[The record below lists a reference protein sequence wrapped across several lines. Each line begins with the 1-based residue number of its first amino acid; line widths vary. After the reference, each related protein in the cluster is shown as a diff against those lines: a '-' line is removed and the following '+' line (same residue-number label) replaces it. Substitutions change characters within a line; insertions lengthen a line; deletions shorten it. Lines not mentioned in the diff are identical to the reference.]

1 MIRRISNKNDYI
13 DIVRSCPSGVI
24 DDIYEVEYYVDGY
37 SNVYS
42 ASFSKKGS
50 LLEVIIPSSALQTLP
65 SGLLMRRAK
74 YRNEDPSFPDGN
86 YDLEFV
92 EDMNVWLESGSGEPG
107 PGPVPGEYLTADD
120 LKTINNES
128 LVGEGNIQID
138 PGVPAQ
144 TFTDHVIWNVQEFA
158 ALDHRVTAL
167 EQNPGVSQEQFD
179 AHAAQNDANFSG
191 IDQSLNNINQGVQQA
206 QATADSAASQAAQ
219 AHQRAVQAIQKN
231 AEQDARI
238 TNDEVH
244 IKAVKDI
251 TDTLSDAVDGLDQRV
266 TTLEQGGGGG
276 TWGSITGNIQ
286 DQQDLMDEFDNDRGR
301 LDDLENGTIVPT
313 GTATESWVQNQGY
326 ASDTDLDALDARV
339 SVLEHGGSPVTL
351 VWGGISG
358 TITDQTDLVNYVDQA
373 IEDAISGSDIP
384 LPENVV
390 EYEDTTS
397 GWMSVLSDYDDC
409 DIFKRHVDDEYTGG
423 GVHEANTKNLV
434 LGYHRTYDENS
445 TEQDITLIEV
455 GRNDNGNMTL
465 YKHVIRDGY
474 EGDNNG
480 ESVIDYV
487 TSDDLSDYV
496 SRSYLSN
503 TLSGYATKSYVSTAI
518 STSLSGYA
526 TQQWV
531 ENSATIAAS
540 NVTCNIAGDVFDISD
555 VDSGLTQI
563 VSHVEDLMDDV
574 TSLDLRVS
582 DLENAG
588 YTTASDVSTAISTAL
603 SGYTTTSDVST
614 AISTALSGY
623 ATTSDVSTAI
633 STALSGYATQQ
644 WVQNNYGTRNWTSTN
659 FVAKS
664 EVWTGTESEWN
675 QLTADQ
681 KASYTIALITQ

>member
-138 PGVPAQ
+138 PGVTAQ
-144 TFTDHVIWNVQEFA
+144 TFTNHVIWNAQEFA
-158 ALDHRVTAL
+158 ALDSRVTAL
-167 EQNPGVSQEQFD
+167 EQSPGGVSQEQFD
-179 AHAAQNDANFSG
+179 DHVAENDANFSG
-191 IDQSLNNINQGVQQA
+191 IDQSLNNINHGVQQA
-206 QATADSAASQAAQ
+206 QVTADSAASQAAQ
-219 AHQRAVQAIQKN
+219 AHQRALQAIQKN
-231 AEQDARI
+231 DVQDARLVAI
-238 TNDEVH
+238 EAKNADQDGRLGNAEDH
-244 IKAVKDI
+244 INAVSDI
-251 TDTLSDAVDGLDQRV
+251 TDTLSDAVNSLDQRVTDLENAGFATQQDLDAVAQHIDDVDNKADDIQNQVDGLDQRV
-266 TTLEQGGGGG
+266 TDLEQ
-276 TWGSITGNIQ
+276 
-286 DQQDLMDEFDNDRGR
+286 
-301 LDDLENGTIVPT
+301 
-313 GTATESWVQNQGY
+313 
-326 ASDTDLDALDARV
+326 
-339 SVLEHGGSPVTL
+339 GGSPVTL
-351 VWGGISG
+351 SWGGISG
-358 TITDQTDLVNYVDQA
+358 TITDQTDLVSYVDQA
-373 IEDAISGSDIP
+373 IEDAISGSDVP

-397 GWMSVLSDYDDC
+397 GWMSVLSDYDDDC
-409 DIFKRHVDDEYTGG
+409 DILKRPVDDEYTGG

-434 LGYHRTYDENS
+434 LGYHRTYDEHS

-455 GRNDNGNMTL
+455 GRNGNGNMTL
-465 YKHVIRDGY
+465 YKHVIIDGY

-480 ESVIDYV
+480 HQLIPYV
-487 TSDDLSDYV
+487 TSDELSDYV

-503 TLSGYATKSYVSTAI
+503 TLSGYATTSDVSSTISTA
-518 STSLSGYA
+518 LSGYA
-526 TQQWV
+526 TESWV

-540 NVTCNIAGDVFDISD
+540 NVTCNITGDVFDISD

-563 VSHVEDLMDDV
+563 VSHVEDLMNDV
-574 TSLDLRVS
+574 TSLDNRVT

-623 ATTSDVSTAI
+623 AT
-633 STALSGYATQQ
+633 QQ
-644 WVQNNYGTRNWTSTN
+644 WVQNSYGTRNWTSTN

>member
-65 SGLLMRRAK
+65 SGILMRRAK

-138 PGVPAQ
+138 PGVPEQ
-144 TFTDHVIWNVQEFA
+144 TFTDHVIWNVQVFA
-158 ALDHRVTAL
+158 ELNHRVTAL
-167 EQNPGVSQEQFD
+167 EQSPGGVSHEQFD
-179 AHAAQNDANFSG
+179 AHAAQNDAQFSG
-191 IDQSLNNINQGVQQA
+191 IDQSLGNLSQGVQQA
-206 QATADSAASQAAQ
+206 QATADSAASQAAK
-219 AHQRAVQAIQKN
+219 AHQRALQAIQKN
-231 AEQDARI
+231 AEQDDRM
-238 TNDEVH
+238 TNDENH
-244 IKAVKDI
+244 IKAVSDI
-251 TDTLSDAVDGLDQRV
+251 TYTLSDAVDGLDQRV
-266 TTLEQGGGGG
+266 TDLEQGGVGGG
-276 TWGSITGNIQ
+276 TWGSITGDIQ
-286 DQQDLMDEFDNDRGR
+286 DQTDLMDEFAADRSR
-301 LDDLENGTIVPT
+301 LDDLENGTVVPQ
-313 GTATESWVQNQGY
+313 GIATESWVQNQDY

-339 SVLEHGGSPVTL
+339 SVLEHGGSPVT
-351 VWGGISG
+351 
-358 TITDQTDLVNYVDQA
+358 
-373 IEDAISGSDIP
+373 
-384 LPENVV
+384 VV

-409 DIFKRHVDDEYTGG
+409 DILKRPVDDEYTGG

-434 LGYHRTYDENS
+434 LGYCRVYDENS

-455 GRNDNGNMTL
+455 GRNLNGTMTL
-465 YKHVIRDGY
+465 YKHVITDGY

-480 ESVIDYV
+480 ETVIDYV
-487 TSDDLSDYV
+487 TSDALSDYV
-496 SRSYLSN
+496 SRSYLS
-503 TLSGYATKSYVSTAI
+503 TSLSGYATKSYVSTAI

-540 NVTCNIAGDVFDISD
+540 NVTCNITGDVFDISN

-563 VSHVEDLMDDV
+563 VNHVENLMDDV

-603 SGYTTTSDVST
+603 SGYATTSDVTT

-633 STALSGYATQQ
+633 SASLSGYATES
-644 WVQNNYGTRNWTSTN
+644 WVSSNYLEES
-659 FVAKS
+659 KI
-664 EVWTGTESEWN
+664 WTGTQSQWN
-675 QLTADQ
+675 QLTSAE
-681 KASYTIALITQ
+681 KASYTIALVTQ